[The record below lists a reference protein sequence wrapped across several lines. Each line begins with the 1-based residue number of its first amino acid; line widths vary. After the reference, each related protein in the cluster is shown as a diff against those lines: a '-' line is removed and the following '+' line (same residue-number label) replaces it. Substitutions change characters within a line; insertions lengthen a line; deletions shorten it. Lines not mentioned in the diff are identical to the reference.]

1 MATVIPQKHRI
12 NLDEWRRMG
21 EAGIFSPESRIELI
35 DGEIIEMSPIG
46 FNHAGHLNRLNHIF
60 TLLVTDQAI
69 VSIQNPLQLGD
80 LSEPEPDFMLL
91 RPEPSF
97 YSTRHPQADDVLL
110 LVEIAD
116 SSLAFDRN
124 QKMRLYAA
132 HNIPE
137 YWLINLIEACL
148 EVHRQPQP
156 GGYGERMLLHA
167 GDTVQLLCLSHIN
180 INAADIL

>member
-21 EAGIFSPESRIELI
+21 EAGIFPPESRIELI

-46 FNHAGHLNRLNHIF
+46 FNHAGHLKRLNKLFSSLIG
-60 TLLVTDQAI
+60 DQAI
-69 VSIQNPLQLGD
+69 VSIQDPVQLGD

-91 RPEPSF
+91 RPEPGF

-116 SSLAFDRN
+116 SSLTFDRS

-137 YWLINLIEACL
+137 YWLLNLNSSYL
-148 EVHRQPQP
+148 EVYRQPQP
-156 GGYGERMLLHA
+156 SGYAEKSVLHR
-167 GDTVQLLCLSHIN
+167 GDTVQLLLMEHIRVN
-180 INAADIL
+180 VADIL

>member
-1 MATVIPQKHRI
+1 MATVTPQKHRI

-21 EAGIFSPESRIELI
+21 EAGIFPPESRIELI

-46 FNHAGHLNRLNHIF
+46 FNHAGHVTRLMNF
-60 TLLVTDQAI
+60 FAPLLGNKALMTA
-69 VSIQNPLQLGD
+69 QNPVQLGD

-91 RPEPSF
+91 KPEASF

-116 SSLAFDRN
+116 TSLSYDRS

-137 YWLINLIEACL
+137 YWMLNLNGSSL
-148 EVHRQPQP
+148 EVYRQPQP
-156 GGYGERMLLHA
+156 GGYAEKAVLHR
-167 GDTVQLLCLSHIN
+167 GDTVQPVSLQHIL
-180 INAADIL
+180 INVADIL

>member
-12 NLDEWRRMG
+12 TLDEWRRMG
-21 EAGIFSPESRIELI
+21 EAGIFPPESRIELI

-46 FNHAGHLNRLNHIF
+46 FNHAGHVTRLMNYF
-60 TLLVTDQAI
+60 APLLADSALMTA
-69 VSIQNPLQLGD
+69 QNPLQLGD

-116 SSLAFDRN
+116 TSLSYDRS

-137 YWLINLIEACL
+137 YWLLNLNATSL
-148 EVHRQPQP
+148 EVYKQPQST
-156 GGYGERMLLHA
+156 GYAEKSVLHR
-167 GDTVQLLCLSHIN
+167 GDSVQLLLLEHIRVN
-180 INAADIL
+180 VADIL